1 VRAKLLLPRSP
12 VRQSKSKMTDPHDI
26 LKRTFGFDHFR
37 GVQEQVIDRV
47 LAGQRTLAVMPT
59 GAGKSLCYQLPA
71 LVRDGTALVIS
82 PLIALMHDQ
91 IRSANAIGL
100 RAASLTSADVDREQT
115 VKRFQA
121 GELDLLYVA
130 PERATGEAFRL
141 LVSRVTLSL
150 IAIDEAHCVSEWGHD
165 FRPDYRQL
173 KPLLDDHSEVPRL
186 ALTATADSR
195 TRADVLTQLGIPTEG
210 QIVAGFDRPNIRYHV
225 RPRDGLNSQLKT
237 LLAQQSGPGIVYAPS
252 RDKTERIAEQLAA
265 NGRAAAPYHA
275 GLEPQ
280 VRARNQA
287 AFVDS
292 ENMVIAA
299 TVAFGMGIDKPD
311 VRFVAHAGIPKSI
324 EAYYQETGRAGRDG
338 EPAEAWLFWGAEDFA
353 RARQRI
359 ETEVE
364 PNRRAAERDRLNA
377 LAAFVEAAT
386 CRRAILLRHFGEDPP
401 EACGNCDN
409 CLDPPAT
416 VDVTEIARKLL
427 SAAFRTEMRFGVGHL
442 ADVLAGNDNEKVRSF
457 GHDRLSVFG
466 IATAEELPL
475 VRPVARALIARDAL
489 RADAY
494 GGLSF
499 GPGAKPILK
508 GEQRL
513 TIAVPPARKRA
524 VRRRVDYSA
533 DPLFDALREARRKL
547 AAEAGV
553 PPYVVFHDSTLREIA
568 ARKPSD
574 LNELAEV
581 QGVGAA
587 KLERY
592 GKAMLAVLSTNG

>member
-1 VRAKLLLPRSP
+1 
-12 VRQSKSKMTDPHDI
+12 
-26 LKRTFGFDHFR
+26 
-37 GVQEQVIDRV
+37 
-47 LAGQRTLAVMPT
+47 
-59 GAGKSLCYQLPA
+59 
-71 LVRDGTALVIS
+71 
-82 PLIALMHDQ
+82 
-91 IRSANAIGL
+91 
-100 RAASLTSADVDREQT
+100 
-115 VKRFQA
+115 
-121 GELDLLYVA
+121 
-130 PERATGEAFRL
+130 
-141 LVSRVTLSL
+141 
-150 IAIDEAHCVSEWGHD
+150 
-165 FRPDYRQL
+165 
-173 KPLLDDHSEVPRL
+173 LLDSFPEVPRL
-186 ALTATADSR
+186 ALTATADRR
-195 TRADVLTQLGIPTEG
+195 TRADILAQLGIPDEG
-210 QIVAGFDRPNIRYHV
+210 LVIAGFDRPNIRYHV
-225 RPRDGLNSQLKT
+225 RPRDGISQQLKK
-237 LLAQQSGPGIVYAPS
+237 LLAQQPGPGIVYAPS
-252 RDKTERIAEQLAA
+252 RDKAERIAEQLGTA
-265 NGRAAAPYHA
+265 GRPALPYHA

-287 AFVDS
+287 AFVAS
-292 ENMVIAA
+292 EKMVIAA
-299 TVAFGMGIDKPD
+299 TIAFGMGIDKPD

-364 PNRRAAERDRLNA
+364 AERRAGERERLNA
-377 LAAFVEAAT
+377 LAAFVEAPT

-401 EACGNCDN
+401 EHCGNCDN

-457 GHDRLSVFG
+457 GHHRLSVFG

-508 GEQRL
+508 GEQQL
-513 TIAVPPARKRA
+513 TIAVPPP
-524 VRRRVDYSA
+524 RRRARRERFNGAA

-547 AAEAGV
+547 ADEAGV
-553 PPYVVFHDSTLREIA
+553 PPYVIFHDSTLREIA
-568 ARKPSD
+568 ARKPKN
-574 LNELAEV
+574 LNELATV
-581 QGVGAA
+581 QGVGAV

-592 GKAMLAVLSTNG
+592 GEAMLEALSTNG